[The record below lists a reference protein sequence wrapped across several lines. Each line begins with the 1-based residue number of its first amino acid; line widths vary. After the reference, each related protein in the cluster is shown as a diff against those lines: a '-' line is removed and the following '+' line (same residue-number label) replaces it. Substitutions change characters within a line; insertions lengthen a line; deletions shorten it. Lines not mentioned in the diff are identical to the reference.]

1 MDIRELIALASIRS
15 GKKKRELA
23 AEMGHA
29 DETRV
34 SKMGTGRLKADASE
48 LIYLAKQAKL
58 DPIEVLASFERER
71 HPELAS
77 VWDELLTSVAL

>member
-23 AEMGHA
+23 TEMGHA
-29 DETRV
+29 DESRV
-34 SKMGTGRLKADASE
+34 SKIGAGRLKANASE

-58 DPIEVLASFERER
+58 DPIEVLASFEREQ

-77 VWDELLTSVAL
+77 VWDELLSVQAL